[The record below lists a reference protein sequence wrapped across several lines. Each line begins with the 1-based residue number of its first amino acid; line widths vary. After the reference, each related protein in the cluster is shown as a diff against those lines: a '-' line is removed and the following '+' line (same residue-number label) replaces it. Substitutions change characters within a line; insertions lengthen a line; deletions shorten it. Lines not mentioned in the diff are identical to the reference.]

1 MNERNFPQKR
11 KSSVNPE
18 EGWRSEVEK
27 FLGKDFVQRVLDFHD
42 LEIEEFKDFNNKIQK
57 FVEDIANNIT
67 TSSLRKI
74 YDLIKNSE
82 DASDLVFKLPYM
94 VYMVGKEKDA
104 KREALG
110 KLYIALKDPIENIKD
125 ERQVRNIKKFAEALV
140 AYQKLYGG
148 KEER

>member
-1 MNERNFPQKR
+1 MNERNFPQQR
-11 KSSVNPE
+11 QNLE
-18 EGWRSEVEK
+18 ERWRGDVRRL
-27 FLGKDFVQRVLDFHD
+27 LGEDFVDRALSFQD
-42 LEIEEFKDFNNKIQK
+42 LEIEIFKDFNNKVQE
-57 FVEDIANNIT
+57 FVKDIANNIT

-74 YDLIKNSE
+74 YDLIKNSK
-82 DASDLVFKLPYM
+82 DASDLLLALPYM
-94 VYMVGKEKDA
+94 AYMVGKEDKSY
-104 KREALG
+104 KKNALG